1 MTKIKLCGLTR
12 ASDIEAANELMPE
25 YVGFVFAPGSRRCV
39 TKEQAAALKALLS
52 PEIAAVGVFVDEEPE
67 TVADLLREGII
78 DMAQLHGRED
88 AAYIRRLRA
97 LTQRPLIQ
105 AFRMG
110 AADAAN
116 AAAAERD
123 VADAAAA
130 ENGGSSVLA
139 AEESA
144 ADLVLLDSGAGCGR
158 TFHWEQAKQ
167 VKRPYFLAGGLDAK
181 TVGDAIRLLHPFAVD
196 VSSGIETDGQKDRE
210 KMAAFVAAVR
220 KEGK

>member
-1 MTKIKLCGLTR
+1 MTRIKLCGLMR
-12 ASDIEAANELMPE
+12 PCDIEAANELMPE

-52 PEIAAVGVFVDEEPE
+52 PEIMAVGVFVDEKPE

-97 LTQRPLIQ
+97 LTRRPLIQ

-110 AADAAN
+110 AADAA
-116 AAAAERD
+116 AERD
-123 VADAAAA
+123 VADAATA
-130 ENGGSSVLA
+130 EDGGSNVLA

-158 TFHWEQAKQ
+158 TFHWELAKQ

-181 TVGDAIRLLHPFAVD
+181 TVGSAIRLLHPFAVD
-196 VSSGIETDGQKDRE
+196 VSSGIETDGRKDRE